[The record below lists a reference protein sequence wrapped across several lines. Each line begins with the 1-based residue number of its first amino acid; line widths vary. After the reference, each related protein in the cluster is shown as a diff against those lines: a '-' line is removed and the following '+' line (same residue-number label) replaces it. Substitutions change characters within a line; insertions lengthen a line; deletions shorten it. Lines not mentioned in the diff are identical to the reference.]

1 MKVER
6 LGFPILNMV
15 HNPGGDWNPGWGVDL
30 WYIYLHEW
38 LIFYGFHVDKH
49 SILGWYGRDRF
60 AKQNRKP
67 ATVKWEENLCQKR
80 RRENRELRTRES

>member
-1 MKVER
+1 MVNVGKYTIHGTMVGIFWIYPPHPGCNRGQMKVER

-38 LIFYGFHVDKH
+38 LIFMVFM
-49 SILGWYGRDRF
+49 
-60 AKQNRKP
+60 
-67 ATVKWEENLCQKR
+67 
-80 RRENRELRTRES
+80 